1 MSQKYC
7 LILGQRCNCS
17 CIMCGIPGM
26 GENIFLDSDDLWE
39 FIDEWDLTNKDVIEL
54 CGGEP
59 TIHPEF
65 LEFRGSVVDN
75 TSADVWVL
83 SNGIR
88 FADEEFSKAFAQI
101 EVTGVVIPLYSHNP
115 EIHDAV
121 TQRIFIEFRV

>member
-1 MSQKYC
+1 
-7 LILGQRCNCS
+7 
-17 CIMCGIPGM
+17 M